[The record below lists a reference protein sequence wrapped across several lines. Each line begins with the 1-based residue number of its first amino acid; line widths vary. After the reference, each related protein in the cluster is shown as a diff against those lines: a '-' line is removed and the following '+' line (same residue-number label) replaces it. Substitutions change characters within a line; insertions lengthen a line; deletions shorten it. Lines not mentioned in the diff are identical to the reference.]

1 MPTSFCTIAFFPTS
15 VGTVFPSSADL
26 GVGKN
31 RLKVPTPAH
40 PVTAL
45 YFPCIPAL
53 YQALALYFAP
63 QQFVQLR
70 AQLETAVSVS
80 IIHSANR
87 SRPNRQ
93 RSAFRNFFRLEIS
106 HLNFENIPNH
116 PSRCKTVCSS

>member
-1 MPTSFCTIAFFPTS
+1 MPTSFCTIAFFPTP

-70 AQLETAVSVS
+70 GQLETAVQVS
-80 IIHSANR
+80 ISHSAILD
-87 SRPNRQ
+87 SQ
-93 RSAFRNFFRLEIS
+93 LFATSSDSKLAF
-106 HLNFENIPNH
+106 NFEKNPVQLPPVAIKLFH
-116 PSRCKTVCSS
+116 